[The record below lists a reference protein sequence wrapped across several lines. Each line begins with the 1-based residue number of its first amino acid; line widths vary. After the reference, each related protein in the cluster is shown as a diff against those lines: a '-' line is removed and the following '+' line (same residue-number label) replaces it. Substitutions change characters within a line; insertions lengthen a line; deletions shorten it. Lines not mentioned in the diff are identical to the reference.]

1 MKYIN
6 PINQSTKTMSF
17 ATSLATKSLKCARN
31 ARVANPVKNGGI
43 LSMEY
48 NSSLDS
54 SMSSCMSLSPMS
66 SVGRKTPS
74 ATPIQAQTRRSSG
87 TAKPTKTQMTLEE
100 IKAALE
106 PITRAREQHGL
117 NLPF

>member
-6 PINQSTKTMSF
+6 AMNQSTKTMSF

-43 LSMEY
+43 LSMEC
-48 NSSLDS
+48 SSLDS

-74 ATPIQAQTRRSSG
+74 ATPIQAQRRRLSG
-87 TAKPTKTQMTLEE
+87 NAKPGKTRMTLGE
-100 IKAALE
+100 IKTALE

>member
-1 MKYIN
+1 M
-6 PINQSTKTMSF
+6 NQSTKTMPF
-17 ATSLATKSLKCARN
+17 ATSLVTKSLKCARN
-31 ARVANPVKNGGI
+31 ARVANPVRNGGI
-43 LSMEY
+43 LSMEC
-48 NSSLDS
+48 SSLDS

-74 ATPIQAQTRRSSG
+74 ATPIQAQTRRLSG
-87 TAKPTKTQMTLEE
+87 NAKSAKTRMTLEE